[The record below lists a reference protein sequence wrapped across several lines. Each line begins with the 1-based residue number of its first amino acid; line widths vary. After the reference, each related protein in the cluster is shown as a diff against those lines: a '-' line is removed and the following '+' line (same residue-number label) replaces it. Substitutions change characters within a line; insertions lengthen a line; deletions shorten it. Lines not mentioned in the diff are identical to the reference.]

1 MKNIIL
7 AITIIF
13 FVNANANATVRL
25 PKIFGDSMVL
35 QRGVALP
42 VWGWADK
49 NENISVSFNNQHKQ
63 TKAGKDGKWKVSLD
77 PEKEGGPYVLTVK
90 GKNIIVFNDVLVGD
104 VWICSGQSNM
114 EFTVNETRNASVEMA
129 EANYPFIRH
138 VDIANAISE
147 KPLDDVSKTNGWQAA
162 IGNDIAEFTAV
173 GYFFGRE
180 LYKQLHIPIG
190 LINTTWGGTDV
201 ETWTSKEALLASDE
215 FKEMMKNTR
224 TLNIDSINKMR
235 KELLLKN
242 IQKLQGDFQGN
253 VSDASWKELSFDDSR
268 WPVMKLPGLWE
279 ERGLDDLDG
288 VVWFRKTIDVPA
300 GDAGKAATISLS
312 VIDDNDESYLNGVRI
327 GSTKGYNIKRVYQV
341 PAGVLKEGKNVVAV
355 RVEDTG
361 GGGGIWGD
369 STDLTFSVDRK
380 TQSLKG
386 PWLFQVQSIL
396 HNGSFNNPNSFPSL
410 LYNAMINPLINFPIK
425 GATWYQGENN
435 ASRAF
440 QYRKAFPL
448 MITDW
453 RAKWKEGDFPFYFVQ
468 LAGFNAGDG
477 NSKNGSTW
485 AELRE
490 AQAKTL
496 SLPNTGMA
504 VTMDIGEEKDI
515 HPKNKQDV
523 GKRLAAVALNKT
535 YGMQNVYNGPQY
547 KSMKV
552 EGNKAII
559 AFNKTGGD
567 LIYTAIYTAI

>member
-1 MKNIIL
+1 
-7 AITIIF
+7 
-13 FVNANANATVRL
+13 
-25 PKIFGDSMVL
+25 
-35 QRGVALP
+35 
-42 VWGWADK
+42 
-49 NENISVSFNNQHKQ
+49 
-63 TKAGKDGKWKVSLD
+63 
-77 PEKEGGPYVLTVK
+77 
-90 GKNIIVFNDVLVGD
+90 
-104 VWICSGQSNM
+104 
-114 EFTVNETRNASVEMA
+114 VEMA
-129 EANYPFIRH
+129 DANYPFIRH
-138 VDIANAISE
+138 VDIANAISD
-147 KPLDDVSKTNGWQAA
+147 KPLEDVSKTNGWQAA
-162 IGNDIAEFTAV
+162 IGSDIAEFTAV
-173 GYFFGRE
+173 GYFFARE
-180 LYKQLHIPIG
+180 LYKQLHVPIG
-190 LINTTWGGTDV
+190 LVNTTWGGTDV

-215 FKEMMKNTR
+215 FKEMMKNAR

-253 VSDASWKELSFDDSR
+253 VSDVSWKEPSFDDSR
-268 WPVMKLPGLWE
+268 WPEMKIPGLWE
-279 ERGLDDLDG
+279 ERGLADLDG
-288 VVWFRKTIDVPA
+288 IVWFRKTIDVNA
-300 GDAGKAATISLS
+300 ADAGKAATISLS
-312 VIDDNDESYLNGVRI
+312 VIDDNDESYLNGVKI
-327 GSTKGYNIKRVYQV
+327 GATKGYNIKRVYQV
-341 PAGVLKEGKNVVAV
+341 PAGILKEGKNVIAV

-396 HNGSFNNPNSFPSL
+396 NNGSFNNPNSFPSL

-425 GATWYQGENN
+425 GAIWYQGENN

-468 LAGFNAGDG
+468 LAGFNAANG

-504 VTMDIGEEKDI
+504 VTADIGEEKDI

-523 GKRLAAVALNKT
+523 GKRLAVVALNKT

-552 EGNKAII
+552 EGNKVVID
-559 AFNKTGGD
+559 FNKTGGD
-567 LIYTAIYTAI
+567 LFTNDVYGYLKGFEVAGPDKKFYYARAFIQGDEVIVSCDSVSQPVAVHYAWADYPGDANLYNKEGFPAEPFRTDSWKGITGDAKYAIIK